1 VLKHACECVCTTQT
15 AEHWKWGLLSQPPS
29 QATMERLTGPK
40 VCVGE
45 SVGVGVGCVGSGV
58 GMERLT
64 GPKVCV
70 GESVGVVVGC
80 VGSGVGSG
88 WGFLSAAVG
97 MGQ

>member
-1 VLKHACECVCTTQT
+1 
-15 AEHWKWGLLSQPPS
+15 
-29 QATMERLTGPK
+29 
-40 VCVGE
+40 
-45 SVGVGVGCVGSGV
+45 
-58 GMERLT
+58 MERLT